1 MKEDVKQMNDQK
13 KSKSQVS
20 IITVIMLSLLTLSAL
35 VLLYVA
41 GTNYQKSVVSI
52 KQNQQQAVVENIK

>member
-1 MKEDVKQMNDQK
+1 MNDQK